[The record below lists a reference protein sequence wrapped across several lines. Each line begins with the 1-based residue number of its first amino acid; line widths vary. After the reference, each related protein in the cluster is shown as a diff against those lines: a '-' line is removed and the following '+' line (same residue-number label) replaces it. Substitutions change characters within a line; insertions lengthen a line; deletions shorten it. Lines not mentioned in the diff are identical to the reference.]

1 VAPQELTL
9 QFSLGSTITPSSIS
23 NQSISVFRSG
33 TDGILGNAN
42 DVPITV
48 GYVGVGSVPNE
59 VVLRF
64 GETLIDDKY
73 RIVVN
78 GTGAN
83 SLSATVVTSSGVVV
97 DPVANSTF
105 DYELDLGARIVAVD
119 PQPVSR
125 NANGD
130 LVQARNQIVLYFN
143 DDDLSLAAAQNLAY
157 YKLIY
162 TRETVTSLDDVSHS
176 PTSAVYS
183 AANNTVTL
191 TFAQDIASLSGA
203 GSYRLR
209 VGNSESLP
217 IAPTAVAP
225 PADPGSSFA
234 TANNQLGAINAAI
247 NSSSVIQSAIDPQ
260 FVAFQFPGAGDEPG
274 HREIEVENH
283 LGGLAD
289 TAASGISLIQ
299 YNFKSN

>member
-1 VAPQELTL
+1 M
-9 QFSLGSTITPSSIS
+9 
-23 NQSISVFRSG
+23 
-33 TDGILGNAN
+33 
-42 DVPITV
+42 

-64 GETLIDDKY
+64 GETLVDDKY

-83 SLSATVVTSSGVVV
+83 ALSATIVTSTGVVV

-125 NANGD
+125 NVNGD

-143 DDDLSLAAAQNLAY
+143 DDDLDVGAAQTLAY
-157 YKLIY
+157 YQLIS
-162 TRETVTSLDDVSHS
+162 TNETVSSLLDVVHN
-176 PTSAVYS
+176 PPSAVYN
-183 AANNTVTL
+183 AANDTVTL
-191 TFAQDIASLSGA
+191 TFAQDIALLSGA

-217 IAPTAVAP
+217 IAPAAVNP
-225 PADPGSSFA
+225 GSDPGSSFG
-234 TANNQLGAINAAI
+234 TANTQLGSINAAT
-247 NSSSVIQSAIDPQ
+247 NSSSVIRSAINPQ
-260 FVAFQFPGAGDEPG
+260 FVAFQSVRGNSAALSAQVL
-274 HREIEVENH
+274 HEIPDQV
-283 LGGLAD
+283 LGYMAMN
-289 TAASGISLIQ
+289 GILP
-299 YNFKSN
+299 KKVHVV